1 MKYLPQHCLKSYIL
15 VTYIMRQKQVKKLLK
30 FFVIVC
36 TTTGKQNKTA
46 SLIYLS
52 FYLTKLTQFIR
63 LSSLLLTLS
72 GFSYDCEGRTL
83 RRLNPLGFTAA
94 CHIILFGGK
103 NSVLYKGCFKRSN
116 AYLCRCLEVNTLP
129 QVTKQP
135 DYLS

>member
-36 TTTGKQNKTA
+36 STTGKQNKTA

-94 CHIILFGGK
+94 CHIQWNPALRPPRLSDHLVITAIF
-103 NSVLYKGCFKRSN
+103 F
-116 AYLCRCLEVNTLP
+116 
-129 QVTKQP
+129 QTK
-135 DYLS
+135 SKKH